1 MKTPDEG
8 RDWAK
13 RWSRQVAATMLAAR
27 KRQGNLSAQGL
38 SDRCA
43 ELGYPIPRSTIQN
56 LEIGRKESISVQEV
70 VILARA
76 LAIPPVVLMY
86 PVGREASVEA
96 LPGADVDTWSAAKWF
111 TGEASFPGADD
122 DVEESPTNY
131 FRDQDRLLEEWRW
144 IRRTLAAG
152 DDIDSM
158 HAAARGVEARLSR
171 HRTAMRRR
179 GLDPGALPAE
189 LAHVEGDDHG
199 QHR

>member
-56 LEIGRKESISVQEV
+56 LEIGRKESISIQEV

-122 DVEESPTNY
+122 DV
-131 FRDQDRLLEEWRW
+131 
-144 IRRTLAAG
+144 
-152 DDIDSM
+152 DSM

-199 QHR
+199 QH